1 MPTRTV
7 PMGPGKGARCAPF
20 ARFAYALIGGIAALL
35 AARCADHP
43 TQAVQGGGGSEAVA
57 LAGSFEYPG
66 GAPAAGVRVRLR
78 PKLFLS
84 DTGSAAAALEGAKGS
99 VLDAVT
105 DARGAFR
112 MDSVKRGE
120 YFLEVNDS
128 ASRGLLVPCTLTG
141 DTSEVELEKSA
152 LRPTGIVTGSIVPP
166 EGFSGRTYVQVY
178 GLDRRVK
185 ADSATGAFRMDG
197 MPAGVYT
204 LRAVYS
210 SPAVDPREIASV
222 EAAPLDTNDI
232 GAVRLAAFENENYS
246 AWPRSMR
253 LYLNTTASG
262 ADVPGGADDFPV
274 LVRLDQGN
282 FDFSQS
288 RGADVR
294 FADAKGKRLRYEV
307 ERWDSAAAVA
317 ELWVRVDRVAG
328 NSNAQYLTM
337 HWGLAGAQQIADSR
351 QVFGADAGF
360 AGVWH
365 LGEDAADTV
374 TADLYKD
381 AVGYDPA
388 ADRIAATERSGLIA
402 YGAAF
407 GAGDY
412 ISVPVANPLLQPN
425 DKLTVSAWVRAA
437 RTSSLGGNILSM
449 GDSYNLRLTPAG
461 SCLFTLFNGE
471 TVQVETPKGL
481 DLLDSAWHH
490 LAGVYDGAGLALYVD
505 GRLAARAAA
514 KGSIDYRFWP
524 GFVMGRHGNRKP
536 GYDFL
541 GGIDQVEVSGE
552 TARSADWIRLAY
564 ENQRAGAKLVEF
576 RP

>member
-1 MPTRTV
+1 MRIKALPAALPASLSAAV
-7 PMGPGKGARCAPF
+7 F
-20 ARFAYALIGGIAALL
+20 AAVSTAICAALL
-35 AARCADHP
+35 AAGCTEHP
-43 TQAVQGGGGSEAVA
+43 TETAQGGGGSEAVA
-57 LAGSFEYPG
+57 LVGSFEYPNH
-66 GAPAAGVRVRLR
+66 APAARVRVRLR

-84 DTGSAAAALEGAKGS
+84 DTGSGTAALEDVEGT

-105 DARGAFR
+105 DAQGAFR
-112 MDSVKRGE
+112 MDSVRRGE
-120 YFLEVNDS
+120 YFLEINDS
-128 ASRGLLVPCTLTG
+128 ASQGLLVPCTLTG

-178 GLDRRVK
+178 GLDRQVM

-210 SPAVDPREIASV
+210 SPAVDPREIDSV
-222 EAAPLDTNDI
+222 EASPLDTNDI

-262 ADVPGGADDFPV
+262 ANVAGGADDFPV
-274 LVRLDQGN
+274 LVRLDKDN

-288 RGADVR
+288 RGSDVR

-307 ERWDSAAAVA
+307 ERWDSAAAMA

-328 NSNAQYLTM
+328 NSNSQYLTM

-365 LGEDAADTV
+365 LNEDAADTIA
-374 TADLYKD
+374 ADLYKD

-388 ADRIAATERSGLIA
+388 ADRISATERSGLIA
-402 YGAAF
+402 YGATF
-407 GAGDY
+407 GGGDY
-412 ISVPVANPLLQPN
+412 ITVPVASPLLQPN
-425 DKLTVSAWVRAA
+425 DRLTVSAWVRAA
-437 RTSSLGGNILSM
+437 RTGSLGGNILSM
-449 GDSYNLRLTPAG
+449 GDSYNLRLTPTG
-461 SCLFTLFNGE
+461 SCLFTFFNGE

-490 LAGVYDGAGLALYVD
+490 LAGVYDGTALALYVD
-505 GRLAARAAA
+505 GKPSARVAA
-514 KGSIDYRFWP
+514 KGSFDYRFWP
-524 GFVMGRHGNRKP
+524 GFVLGRHGNRKP
-536 GYDFL
+536 GYDFI
-541 GGIDQVEVSGE
+541 GSMDQVEVSGE
-552 TARSADWIRLAY
+552 TARSADWIKLAY

>member
-1 MPTRTV
+1 M
-7 PMGPGKGARCAPF
+7 
-20 ARFAYALIGGIAALL
+20 ALI
-35 AARCADHP
+35 
-43 TQAVQGGGGSEAVA
+43 
-57 LAGSFEYPG
+57 GSFEYPDHT
-66 GAPAAGVRVRLR
+66 PAARVRVRLR

-84 DTGSAAAALEGAKGS
+84 DTGSGTTALEVAKGT

-105 DARGAFR
+105 DSQGVFR

-120 YFLEVNDS
+120 YFLEINDS

-178 GLDRRVK
+178 GLDRQVK

-197 MPAGVYT
+197 MPAGIYT

-222 EAAPLDTNDI
+222 EATPLDTNDI

-262 ADVPGGADDFPV
+262 ANVARRRGRLSGAGPPQPGQ
-274 LVRLDQGN
+274 LRLLPKPGRGHPL
-282 FDFSQS
+282 S
-288 RGADVR
+288 RTPRGSACVT
-294 FADAKGKRLRYEV
+294 
-307 ERWDSAAAVA
+307 RWSAGIPPRPWPK
-317 ELWVRVDRVAG
+317 LWVRVDRVAG

-337 HWGLAGAQQIADSR
+337 HWGLAGAQQVDDSR

-365 LGEDAADTV
+365 LNEDAADTV

-388 ADRIAATERSGLIA
+388 ADRIASTDR
-402 YGAAF
+402 
-407 GAGDY
+407 DR
-412 ISVPVANPLLQPN
+412 
-425 DKLTVSAWVRAA
+425 D
-437 RTSSLGGNILSM
+437 
-449 GDSYNLRLTPAG
+449 
-461 SCLFTLFNGE
+461 
-471 TVQVETPKGL
+471 
-481 DLLDSAWHH
+481 
-490 LAGVYDGAGLALYVD
+490 
-505 GRLAARAAA
+505 
-514 KGSIDYRFWP
+514 
-524 GFVMGRHGNRKP
+524 
-536 GYDFL
+536 
-541 GGIDQVEVSGE
+541 
-552 TARSADWIRLAY
+552 
-564 ENQRAGAKLVEF
+564 
-576 RP
+576 

>member
-1 MPTRTV
+1 MKRNILS
-7 PMGPGKGARCAPF
+7 GLG
-20 ARFAYALIGGIAALL
+20 AALAAVL
-35 AARCADHP
+35 AMHCTEAP
-43 TQAVQGGGGSEAVA
+43 TEVAEGGGGSEAVA
-57 LAGSFEYPG
+57 LVGSFEYPNHN
-66 GAPAAGVRVRLR
+66 PAAMVRVRLR

-84 DTGSAAAALEGAKGS
+84 DTGSETTALEGIKGT
-99 VLDAVT
+99 VIDAIT
-105 DARGAFR
+105 DSQGVFR

-128 ASRGLLVPCTLTG
+128 ASRGLLLPCTLTG
-141 DTSEVELEKSA
+141 DTSEVILGKSA
-152 LRPTGIVTGSIVPP
+152 LQPTGIVTGSIVPP
-166 EGFSGRTYVQVY
+166 EGFPGRTYVQVY
-178 GLDRRVK
+178 GLDRQVK
-185 ADSATGAFRMDG
+185 ADSATGAFRMEG
-197 MPAGVYT
+197 MPAGIYT

-210 SPAVDPREIASV
+210 SPAVDPREIDSV
-222 EAAPLDTNDI
+222 ESTPLDTNDI

-246 AWPRSMR
+246 AWPHSMR
-253 LYLNTTASG
+253 LYLNTTAAG
-262 ADVPGGADDFPV
+262 ANVPGPVDGFPV
-274 LVRLDQGN
+274 LIRLDKDN

-288 RGADVR
+288 RGADIR

-328 NSNAQYLTM
+328 NSNTQYLTL
-337 HWGLAGAQQIADSR
+337 HWGLAGAQPLADSR

-365 LGEDAADTV
+365 LNEDAADTV

-388 ADRIAATERSGLIA
+388 ADRIASTDRTGLIA

-407 GAGDY
+407 SPGDY
-412 ISVPVANPLLQPN
+412 ITVPVANPLLQPN

-461 SCLFTLFNGE
+461 SCAFLFFNGE

-490 LAGVYDGAGLALYVD
+490 LAGVYDGANLTLYVD
-505 GRLAARAAA
+505 GKQSGRAAA
-514 KGSIDYRFWP
+514 KGSFDYRYWP
-524 GFVMGRHGNRKP
+524 GFVIGRHGNRKP
-536 GYDFL
+536 GYDFI

-552 TARSADWIRLAY
+552 TARSADWIKLAY

-576 RP
+576 WP